1 VGARSE
7 PAAPPKAA
15 GRFAPATPRF
25 FIGLRRGGVW
35 RRYAAHT
42 GDLMSSAIN
51 PLGSNTQI
59 SQTASS
65 QSGPTSDPL
74 ANEQTFLKL
83 LVSQLQN
90 QDPLNP
96 TDSTQFVSQL
106 TSYSQLEQL
115 IGIHKDT
122 TQLVPAAADSASTT
136 SGSGSSSGTSIT
148 GN

>member
-1 VGARSE
+1 
-7 PAAPPKAA
+7 
-15 GRFAPATPRF
+15 
-25 FIGLRRGGVW
+25 
-35 RRYAAHT
+35 
-42 GDLMSSAIN
+42 MSSAIN
-51 PLGSNTQI
+51 PLGSNTQV
-59 SQTASS
+59 SQTTSS

-122 TQLVPAAADSASTT
+122 TQLVPAAAGSASTA
-136 SGSGSSSGTSIT
+136 SGSGSSSGAGTSIT